1 MLLLRLN
8 KLGGNTIMQYRV
20 EIKFADMDMLDI
32 AFFDNYEDAYK
43 LVDNLINQI
52 LYDYKSAQLGYYSG
66 TFPNDEEVHLINP
79 QSDSN
84 NNIILGHDYYSR
96 SDFIK
101 VITFRINPKFWVE
114 LTRHGEQKPKIEA
127 IAIVDQIAEADRIAE
142 EEAY

>member
-1 MLLLRLN
+1 
-8 KLGGNTIMQYRV
+8 MQYRV

-66 TFPNDEEVHLINP
+66 IFPNDEEVHLINP
-79 QSDSN
+79 QPDSN
-84 NNIILGHDYYSR
+84 NNIILGHDYYYR